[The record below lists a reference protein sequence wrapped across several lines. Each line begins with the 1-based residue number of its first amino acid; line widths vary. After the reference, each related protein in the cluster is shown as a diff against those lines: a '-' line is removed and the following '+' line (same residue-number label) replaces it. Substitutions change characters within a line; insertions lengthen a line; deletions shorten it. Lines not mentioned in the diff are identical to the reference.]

1 MKKACLLLL
10 GVPLLVLAA
19 CGDDTVTSTT
29 SSSES
34 GGESSSSS
42 GPIAQNPVNDKIA
55 ALRTGFRVEGDL
67 VVEESYF
74 ADSSFQVPDEAL
86 ETKEEHYR
94 VVFLF
99 QDHSDYVGIDRRA
112 YEVLEDGSLVY
123 SGGENAYDEGGYAA
137 LVYLDY
143 GNQVVRGLAA
153 DADGELIPYGANG
166 LINPF
171 KMIQREDLSPVE
183 GWTYS
188 LSPSKASIF
197 FSTLFSQT
205 EGYRQ
210 NVAFS
215 TREVTFGE
223 GFASAHFVSEA
234 MDGTSA
240 STVGTEEDPYHQTWV
255 RRNYEVSLAIDQ
267 IGTANAKDVIQAQP
281 MKAENEPLRN
291 ALQNMEGKEV
301 TLSRRISPYMDG
313 VYVGE
318 DSCLTVYNMGEDE
331 GIYSQSYSLEEGEE
345 APTAPSASDFLLKSV
360 LPGGKLR
367 VHQWNASQ
375 NAFQMNSSNFTGI
388 DNVFTYAQV
397 AYSLSGLS
405 ANIFDRN
412 EDGSYTPNLDNIPFI
427 VRDVFMSTFDTFTP
441 VDNGY
446 VTDVKVYVDE
456 AENCIS
462 HVESTYSDFL
472 GNSGTMNISF
482 SGLGDSKPPFPV
494 EII

>member
-1 MKKACLLLL
+1 
-10 GVPLLVLAA
+10 
-19 CGDDTVTSTT
+19 
-29 SSSES
+29 
-34 GGESSSSS
+34 
-42 GPIAQNPVNDKIA
+42 
-55 ALRTGFRVEGDL
+55 
-67 VVEESYF
+67 
-74 ADSSFQVPDEAL
+74 
-86 ETKEEHYR
+86 
-94 VVFLF
+94 
-99 QDHSDYVGIDRRA
+99 
-112 YEVLEDGSLVY
+112 
-123 SGGENAYDEGGYAA
+123 
-137 LVYLDY
+137 
-143 GNQVVRGLAA
+143 
-153 DADGELIPYGANG
+153 
-166 LINPF
+166 
-171 KMIQREDLSPVE
+171 
-183 GWTYS
+183 
-188 LSPSKASIF
+188 
-197 FSTLFSQT
+197 
-205 EGYRQ
+205 
-210 NVAFS
+210 
-215 TREVTFGE
+215 
-223 GFASAHFVSEA
+223 
-234 MDGTSA
+234 
-240 STVGTEEDPYHQTWV
+240 
-255 RRNYEVSLAIDQ
+255 
-267 IGTANAKDVIQAQP
+267 
-281 MKAENEPLRN
+281 
-291 ALQNMEGKEV
+291 
-301 TLSRRISPYMDG
+301 MDG